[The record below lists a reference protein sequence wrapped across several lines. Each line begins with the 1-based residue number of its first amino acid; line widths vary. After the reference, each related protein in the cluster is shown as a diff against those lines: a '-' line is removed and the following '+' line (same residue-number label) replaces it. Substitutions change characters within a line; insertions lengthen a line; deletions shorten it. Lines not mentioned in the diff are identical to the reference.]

1 MAGNKS
7 LRSAEKAGGY
17 ISKLTFNNGKELEIA
32 ANDIIVFVGPNNAG
46 KSQSLKDIYA
56 LSKAKTPSVVISDVK
71 ISKYTQAISTILSQ
85 VSVGEKYDGCTK
97 YDYLGESLFVYPNTD
112 SDYPQTELH
121 ANYRDLFVANLD
133 TSARLNICKPPSNI
147 RRDQSKKHP
156 IHYAAFEGKYRKWLS
171 DSFKKAFNI
180 EITPNTQFGSEIPL
194 CIGKPVQLN
203 GTYEDEQS
211 RQEEYAAILET
222 YKQVQNQGDG
232 IKSFTGILL
241 YLMLDYYCT
250 YLIDEPESF
259 LHPPQARIMGQIIG
273 NTLSGQQQAFISTH
287 SEDII
292 KGLLEV
298 CPERI
303 KIVRITREDDTNHFS
318 ILNNSEFNHVWNDP
332 LLKYSNI
339 MASLFHKTVVLCESD
354 SDCKLYSIIESH
366 IKQKEGKYSETLFIH
381 CGGKHRMSKIVSALR
396 SLDINVKLI
405 ADIDVLN
412 DQEVFKGIVESF
424 GIDFGSIQSEY
435 NNIVSN
441 LHSPKEKINRNL
453 AKMAINQILDNS
465 ANAYLSSKEIKNIR
479 EEISTTSK
487 WDNLKSAGTTALPAG
502 NATAS
507 YKTIDQLLK
516 NSGIYIVPVGEL
528 ECFVKE
534 VGGHGPE
541 WVNKVLETYPDL
553 DDAVYK
559 KITDFISSMNI

>member
-1 MAGNKS
+1 MPN
-7 LRSAEKAGGY
+7 EKVGGY
-17 ISKLTFNNGKELEIA
+17 ISKLTFNNGKDLDVS
-32 ANDIIVFVGPNNAG
+32 ANDIVVFVGPNNAG
-46 KSQSLKDIYA
+46 KSQSLKDIYS

-71 ISKYTQAISTILSQ
+71 ISKYAMPISTILSQ
-85 VSVGEKYDGCTK
+85 VSVGTK
-97 YDYLGESLFVYPNTD
+97 FANYTSYDYLGHNLTLFSNTD
-112 SDYPQTELH
+112 SNYPRSELH
-121 ANYRDLFVANLD
+121 GEYRDLFVANLD
-133 TSARLNICKPPSNI
+133 TSARLNICQPPSNI
-147 RRDQSKKHP
+147 GRNQSKKHP
-156 IHYAAFEGKYRKWLS
+156 IHYAAFDSKYRKWLS
-171 DSFKKAFNI
+171 DSFKKAFEI

-194 CIGKPVQLN
+194 CIGKPVQLD

-211 RQEEYAAILET
+211 RQEAYAAILEN

-250 YLIDEPESF
+250 YLFDEPESF

-273 NTLSGQQQAFISTH
+273 NTLSEQQQAFISTH

-303 KIVRITREDDTNHFS
+303 KIVRITREDDNNYFS
-318 ILNNSEFNHVWNDP
+318 ILKNSEFNQVWNDP

-405 ADIDVLN
+405 PDIDVLN
-412 DQEVFKGIVESF
+412 DQEVFKGIIESF
-424 GIDFGSIQSEY
+424 GIDFGSIQSDY

-441 LHSPKEKINRNL
+441 LHSPREKINRNS
-453 AKMAINQILDNS
+453 AKAAINQVIDS
-465 ANAYLSSKEIKNIR
+465 STNAELSNREIKSIR
-479 EEISTTSK
+479 EVISTISK

-516 NSGIYIVPVGEL
+516 SVGIYIVPVGEL

-541 WVNKVLETYPDL
+541 WVNKVLETYPNL
-553 DDAVYK
+553 DDEVYNS
-559 KITDFISSMNI
+559 ITEFISSMNL

>member
-1 MAGNKS
+1 MAGNKN

-32 ANDIIVFVGPNNAG
+32 ANDIVVFVGPNNAG

-71 ISKYTQAISTILSQ
+71 ISKYTQAISTIISQ
-85 VSVGEKYDGCTK
+85 VSVGEKYDSCTM
-97 YDYLGESLFVYPNTD
+97 YDYLGEKLFVDPHTD
-112 SDYPQTELH
+112 SAYLQTGLH
-121 ANYRDLFVANLD
+121 EDYRDLFVANLD
-133 TSARLNICKPPSNI
+133 TSARLNICQPPRNI
-147 RRDQSKKHP
+147 RRDQSKEHP

-171 DSFKKAFNI
+171 DSFKKAFNV

-203 GTYEDEQS
+203 DAYEDEQS
-211 RQEEYAAILET
+211 RQEAYAAILET

-273 NTLSGQQQAFISTH
+273 NTLSDQQQAFISTH

-292 KGLLEV
+292 KGLLDV
-298 CPERI
+298 CPKRI
-303 KIVRITREDDTNHFS
+303 KIVRVTREDDTNHFS

-405 ADIDVLN
+405 PDIDVLN

-424 GIDFGSIQSEY
+424 GIDFGLIQSDY

-441 LHSPKEKINRNL
+441 LHSPREKINRNT
-453 AKMAINQILDNS
+453 AKIAINQILDNS
-465 ANAYLSSKEIKNIR
+465 ANADLSSKEIKNIR
-479 EEISTTSK
+479 EVISTISK

-507 YKTIDQLLK
+507 YKTIDQRLK
-516 NSGIYIVPVGEL
+516 SVGIYIVPVGEL

-559 KITDFISSMNI
+559 KITDFISSMDI

>member
-1 MAGNKS
+1 MVGNKS

-32 ANDIIVFVGPNNAG
+32 ANDIVVFVGPNNAG

-56 LSKAKTPSVVISDVK
+56 LSKAKTPSVVVSDVE

-85 VSVGEKYDGCTK
+85 VSVGEKYDSCTK
-97 YDYLGESLFVYPNTD
+97 YDYFGKSLFVYSNTD
-112 SDYPQTELH
+112 SDYPQTGLH
-121 ANYRDLFVANLD
+121 ADYRDLFVANLD
-133 TSARLNICKPPSNI
+133 TSARLNICKPPRNI
-147 RRDQSKKHP
+147 RRDQSKEHP
-156 IHYAAFEGKYRKWLS
+156 IHYAAFEGKYRTWLS

-273 NTLSGQQQAFISTH
+273 NTLSDQQQAFISTH

-303 KIVRITREDDTNHFS
+303 KIVRVTREDDINHFS

-405 ADIDVLN
+405 PDIDVLN

-424 GIDFGSIQSEY
+424 GIDFGSIQSDY

-441 LHSPKEKINRNL
+441 LHSPREKINRNL
-453 AKMAINQILDNS
+453 AKIAINQILDNS
-465 ANAYLSSKEIKNIR
+465 ANVYLSSKEIKNIR

-487 WDNLKSAGTTALPAG
+487 WDNLKSAGTMALPAG

-507 YKTIDQLLK
+507 YETIDQLLK
-516 NSGIYIVPVGEL
+516 SVGIYIVPVGEL